1 MSRPGVGAAP
11 EAVRLPKGFAIQ
23 LDPGVRV
30 QPGGRVLIGGMPLRI
45 LTLSRTAAG
54 ILADGAFVV
63 SDDLSARLADRLL
76 ATGVAHPR
84 PAPAEPERI
93 TVVVPVKDRPA
104 GVDRLLTQVRATVT
118 PAPELVVVDDGSR
131 DQLAI
136 ARIART
142 HGARLVR
149 HRTSKGPSAARNA
162 GFLSAE
168 TRLVAFLDS
177 DCAPL
182 AGWLEPLLAH
192 FADPLVAAAARA
204 SCRWAASRGWTATSG
219 SLVRWIAA
227 RPRRRSV
234 FPRSRVPYV
243 PSAALVV
250 RRDAFGAGFDETMR
264 VAEDVDLVWR
274 LVESGWRVRYE
285 PAAQVAHEH
294 RTQPVEWLRTRAY
307 YGTGAAPLALRHGSA
322 VAPLVMDRWSAGAW
336 ALALTGDWRAM
347 VAALGVTA
355 VAASKFAV
363 RLREDVPA
371 LEDAGSTAYSLV
383 RGGTLAS
390 GWQVASL
397 LTRHAWPVTLAAALV
412 SRRARRIALAV
423 AVGEGVAAWIRDRP
437 PLDPVRYVLARRLD
451 DLAYGTGLWVG
462 AARHRTF
469 APLRPDF
476 TKVTRPPRR

>member
-192 FADPLVAAAARA
+192 FADPLVAAAAPRIVPMGGESWLDRYERVA
-204 SCRWAASRGWTATSG
+204 G
-219 SLVRWIAA
+219 SLDRGPAEA
-227 RPRRRSV
+227 SV